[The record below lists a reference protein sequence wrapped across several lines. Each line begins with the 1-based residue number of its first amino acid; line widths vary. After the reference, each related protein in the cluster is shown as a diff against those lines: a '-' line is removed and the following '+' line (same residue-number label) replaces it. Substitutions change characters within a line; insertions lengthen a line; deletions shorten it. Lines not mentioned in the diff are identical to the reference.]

1 MTKTVVIT
9 GAAGNLGQ
17 RLLGHLETRGHVVRP
32 VDRVPITHP
41 RAVVADLSSAG
52 TWCDSFAGADTLVHL
67 TAAPAGAPWPD
78 LITDNIDPMLH
89 VLHAAS
95 VHGVGR
101 IVFASSVWANRGR
114 WASGETIT
122 AGAADPGDG
131 AYGMTK
137 AMGERALA
145 AFVAVSGAT
154 GIAVRIG
161 GRPPNDSPPIHLD
174 EWEAACWLGPRDF
187 LDGLTRAVEVELDGF
202 HVVNLVSDNPAGRW
216 SLHEAREVLGFIPS
230 ERYAPRAAPGQR
242 SWLQIRQRP

>member
-1 MTKTVVIT
+1 MTQTVVIT

-17 RLLGHLETRGHVVRP
+17 RLLEYFETRGHVVRP

-41 RAVVADLSSAG
+41 HAVVADLSMAG
-52 TWCDSFAGADTLVHL
+52 RWCDSFAGVDTLVHL
-67 TAAPAGAPWPD
+67 TAAPAGASWPD
-78 LITDNIDPMLH
+78 LVTDNIDPMLH

-114 WASGETIT
+114 WASGKVIT

-154 GIAVRIG
+154 GVAVRIG
-161 GRPPNDSPPIHLD
+161 GRPPGDSPPIALD
-174 EWEAACWLGPRDF
+174 EWEAACWLGSHDF
-187 LDGLTRAVEVELDGF
+187 LNGLTRAVEVELDGF

-216 SLHEAREVLGFIPS
+216 SLHEAREVLGFVPS
-230 ERYAPRAAPGQR
+230 ERYEPLPRASQQGWYRRR
-242 SWLQIRQRP
+242 SRR

>member
-1 MTKTVVIT
+1 MKTVVIT

-17 RLLGHLETRGHVVRP
+17 RLVPHLEARGHLVRP
-32 VDRVPITHP
+32 VDRVPITHQH
-41 RAVVADLSSAG
+41 AVVADLSRTGA
-52 TWCDSFAGADTLVHL
+52 WCDSFAGADTLVHL
-67 TAAPAGAPWPD
+67 TAAPAGAPGSD
-78 LITDNIDPMLH
+78 LVTNNIDPVLH
-89 VLHAAS
+89 VVHAAS

-101 IVFASSVWANRGR
+101 IVYASSVWANRGR
-114 WASGETIT
+114 WAAGELIT
-122 AGAADPGDG
+122 AAAADPGDS

-145 AFVAVSGAT
+145 ASVAVSGVT

-161 GRPPNDSPPIHLD
+161 GRPPGDSPPIYLD

-187 LDGLTRAVEVELDGF
+187 LDGLTRAVEIELDGF

-230 ERYAPRAAPGQR
+230 ERYAPRAAPSRR
-242 SWLQIRQRP
+242 SWLRTRQRP